1 MLKGMSRSIVE
12 EVFVRRIIV
21 SSLALL
27 LLCTQVAWG
36 QALPPRSLFQA
47 MLDGNKASG
56 WIAFRN
62 FNGRQLLYFTTLQ
75 TLHCRL
81 KEIRY
86 SINNEDLD
94 QRVELVKCNPA
105 MPFSVGESDV
115 LEGRIYISM
124 PLGTAFWAAVQVG
137 WEDETVSEVQ
147 RVKVCEGVGE
157 ATCGIVD

>member
-1 MLKGMSRSIVE
+1 MLRGTSHKIVE
-12 EVFVRRIIV
+12 EGIVRRIIA

-27 LLCTQVAWG
+27 LLTTQIAWG
-36 QALPPRSLFQA
+36 QTLPPRSLYQA
-47 MLDGNKASG
+47 MLEGNKASG

-105 MPFSVGESDV
+105 IPFSVGESDV
-115 LEGRIYISM
+115 MEGRIYKSM
-124 PLGTAFWAAVQVG
+124 PLGTAFWAAVQVV
-137 WEDETVSEVQ
+137 WDDDTVSEIH
-147 RVKVCEGVGE
+147 RVKVCENVGE
-157 ATCGIVD
+157 AIWVS